1 MMSLMNF
8 SYLPACSIY
17 LFDGFTSSVTARMT
31 AAVTPRLSGYTCMTV
46 AKDGDWRNTVKIHVS
61 RTPQIPM
68 TEQAAGIKET
78 PNPLR

>member
-1 MMSLMNF
+1 MLSLMKF

-17 LFDGFTSSVTARMT
+17 LFDGFMI
-31 AAVTPRLSGYTCMTV
+31 V
-46 AKDGDWRNTVKIHVS
+46 AKDGDWRNTVKTHVS

-68 TEQAAGIKET
+68 TKQAAGIKKT